1 MIGARMETTDLA
13 AIMVANF
20 LSVFL
25 AIALMR
31 VSERMRR
38 RKLAKMILEDMG
50 EKAEMDQNFR
60 DIINKNFRPNTESPE
75 DRP

>member
-1 MIGARMETTDLA
+1 METTDLA
-13 AIMVANF
+13 AIAVANF

-31 VSERMRR
+31 MAERMRR
-38 RKLAKMILEDMG
+38 RKLARMILEEMG

>member
-1 MIGARMETTDLA
+1 METIDLA
-13 AIMVANF
+13 AIAVANF

-25 AIALMR
+25 AVAVMR
-31 VSERMRR
+31 AADRMRR
-38 RKLAKMILEDMG
+38 RKLAKLVLEELG
-50 EKAEMDQNFR
+50 EKAEMEQNFR